1 MNYPLMYNNI
11 TREDTNEIIKFL
23 SQETIPQLT
32 NGPKIREFES
42 KWSEWLGVKYSLM
55 VNSGA
60 SANELTLLYLKHKYP
75 EGGEII
81 VPPLCWVSDIAAIL
95 QNGFTPVFCDINYN
109 NLALNV
115 DEVKSKITNKT
126 KAVLLIHI
134 LGYNG
139 INDDIINLCKDNN
152 VLLIEDT
159 CESHGATY
167 KGKKVGSLSDVSNFS
182 FYYAHHMTC
191 IEGGIIST
199 DNEEMYQL
207 LRTFRSHGML
217 RESTNN
223 DFKQKVLKENP
234 SLNKDF
240 VFVEAAHNFR
250 STEINAVIALN
261 QIKRLDENNKI
272 RSRNLNVFLDNL
284 NKDLY
289 YTEFDREGN
298 SNYAFTLLLRNKN
311 FELRDKVEKHMV
323 DNQIEFRR
331 GMSGG
336 GNQLRQPY
344 LKKYFNEDECT
355 KYPVTEHIHHFGW
368 YIGNY
373 PELSTDRI
381 LELVSILNKC

>member
-1 MNYPLMYNNI
+1 
-11 TREDTNEIIKFL
+11 
-23 SQETIPQLT
+23 
-32 NGPKIREFES
+32 
-42 KWSEWLGVKYSLM
+42 
-55 VNSGA
+55 
-60 SANELTLLYLKHKYP
+60 
-75 EGGEII
+75 
-81 VPPLCWVSDIAAIL
+81 
-95 QNGFTPVFCDINYN
+95 
-109 NLALNV
+109 
-115 DEVKSKITNKT
+115 
-126 KAVLLIHI
+126 
-134 LGYNG
+134 
-139 INDDIINLCKDNN
+139 
-152 VLLIEDT
+152 
-159 CESHGATY
+159 
-167 KGKKVGSLSDVSNFS
+167 
-182 FYYAHHMTC
+182 MTC

-223 DFKQKVLKENP
+223 DFKQKVLNENP

-261 QIKRLDENNKI
+261 QIKRLDDNNKI
-272 RSRNLNVFLDNL
+272 RSKNLNVFLDNL

-298 SNYAFTLLLRNKN
+298 SNYAFTLLLQNKN

-355 KYPVTEHIHHFGW
+355 KYPVTEHVHHFGW

>member
-1 MNYPLMYNNI
+1 MSYPLMYNNI
-11 TREDTNEIIKFL
+11 TREDVNQIIDFL
-23 SQETIPQLT
+23 NQDTIPQLT
-32 NGPKIREFES
+32 NGPKVREFES

-60 SANELTLLYLKHKYP
+60 SANELTLLYLKYKYP

-81 VPPLCWVSDIAAIL
+81 VSPLCWVSDIAAIL
-95 QNGFTPVFCDINYN
+95 QNGFTPIFCDINYH
-109 NLALNV
+109 NLALNIN
-115 DEVKSKITNKT
+115 EVKSKITNKT
-126 KAVLLIHI
+126 KAILLVHI

-139 INDDIINLCKDNN
+139 INDEFINLCKEKNI
-152 VLLIEDT
+152 LLIEDT

-167 KGKKVGSLSDVSNFS
+167 KGTKVGSLSDVSNFS

-191 IEGGIIST
+191 IEGGVIST
-199 DNEEMYQL
+199 NNEEMYEL

-217 RESTNN
+217 RESTN
-223 DFKQKVLKENP
+223 DTFKQKILKENP

-272 RSRNLNVFLDNL
+272 RKTNLDTFLDNL

-289 YTEFDREGN
+289 FTDFDREGN
-298 SNYAFTLLLRNKN
+298 SNYAFTLLLKNKS
-311 FELRDKVEKHMV
+311 FELRDRVEKLMQ
-323 DNQIEFRR
+323 DNKIEFRR

-344 LKKYFNEDECT
+344 LKKYSYEYDKF
-355 KYPVTEHIHHFGW
+355 PVTEHIHHFGW

-373 PELSTDRI
+373 PELSKNKI
-381 LELVSILNKC
+381 LELTSILNKI